1 MPLPP
6 MPRPLEGPCHR
17 PRLPR
22 RCGWMRTWPRWIA
35 LLPWLAL
42 PAGAQPEHLS
52 NEETATC
59 IAVMQH
65 QAEAWAQQVR
75 QGDRALEPT
84 LLAELERAAALM
96 GRSYLDGARDEAEAK
111 ARLKAA
117 QEAQAAWPEERRL
130 RQRLV
135 CDGHAD
141 AEIARAGWA
150 QKLLI
155 QKMARSRLKR
165 MLAAGS

>member
-1 MPLPP
+1 
-6 MPRPLEGPCHR
+6 
-17 PRLPR
+17 
-22 RCGWMRTWPRWIA
+22 MRTWPRWIVW
-35 LLPWLAL
+35 LPCLAL
-42 PAGAQPEHLS
+42 PAGAQSEHLS
-52 NEETATC
+52 SEETATC

-65 QAEAWAQQVR
+65 QADAWAQQVR
-75 QGDRALEPT
+75 RGDRALEPT

-117 QEAQAAWPEERRL
+117 QEAQASWPAERHL

-155 QKMARSRLKR
+155 RKMARSRLKR
-165 MLAAGS
+165 MLATGP

>member
-1 MPLPP
+1 M
-6 MPRPLEGPCHR
+6 EGPCHR
-17 PRLPR
+17 ARVTG
-22 RCGWMRTWPRWIA
+22 RCRWMRTWPRWLL
-35 LLPWLAL
+35 LLPWLAS
-42 PAGAQPEHLS
+42 PALAQPEHLS
-52 NEETATC
+52 SDETATC

-65 QAEAWAQQVR
+65 QVEAWAQQVR
-75 QGDRALEPT
+75 AGDRSLEPT

-117 QEAQAAWPEERRL
+117 AEAQAAWPEERRL
-130 RQRLV
+130 RERLV

-150 QKLLI
+150 QKIVI

-165 MLAAGS
+165 MLAATQ